1 MRWENQRQSSNVEDV
16 RGRGP
21 LRSKGVGLGC
31 GGIAIIAIIAILT
44 GQNPLQLLET
54 VQQQQGSLPEAEAPV
69 PRGGAPSDEV
79 GAFIAS
85 VLGNTELVWNEQFAA
100 AGQQYPEPK
109 LVRFAD
115 QVQSACGLSSA
126 AVGPFYCPL
135 DNKVYLDTSFFEL
148 LHERFGA
155 PGDFAAAY
163 VIAHEVGHH
172 VQNVLGISDEVQE
185 AQRRAWDQSQAN
197 DLSVK
202 MELQADC
209 LAGVWAHHADKKYN
223 MIEPGDIEEGL
234 RAAAAIGDD
243 RIQAQTQGYV
253 VPESF
258 THGSGEQRVQWLRR
272 GLESGDSEDCDTFKG
287 RR

>member
-1 MRWENQRQSSNVEDV
+1 MRWQNQRESSNVEDV

-31 GGIAIIAIIAILT
+31 GGIVLIGIIAILT
-44 GQNPLQLLET
+44 GQNPLQLLQNI
-54 VQQQQGSLPEAEAPV
+54 QQQQGSLPGAEEPMPGGGEAPQ
-69 PRGGAPSDEV
+69 DEV
-79 GAFIAS
+79 GSFVS
-85 VLGNTELVWNEQFAA
+85 RVLSSTEDIWGEQFAA
-100 AGQQYPEPK
+100 AGKQYPQPK

-126 AVGPFYCPL
+126 AMGPFYCPL
-135 DNKVYLDTSFFEL
+135 DNKVYLDTSFFDL
-148 LHERFGA
+148 LEQRFGA
-155 PGDFAAAY
+155 TGDFAAAY

-197 DLSVK
+197 ELSVK

-209 LAGVWAHHADKKYN
+209 LAGVWAHYANKTN
-223 MIEPGDIEEGL
+223 LIEPGDFEEGL
-234 RAAAAIGDD
+234 NAAAAIGDD
-243 RIQAQTQGYV
+243 RIQAETQGYV

-258 THGSGEQRVQWLRR
+258 THGRGEDRMKWLRR
-272 GLESGDSEDCDTFKG
+272 GLESGDSEACDTFQG
-287 RR
+287 R